1 MTRTALGA
9 AAVAL
14 FVAAANL
21 RPAIAAVSPLVDR
34 IRTDLDLSATGVA
47 LLTTIPALAMGVCAP
62 LAAVVGRRFGLRLGV
77 LLGLAVIAVATAA
90 RVFGGSAW
98 LQLTCAAAV
107 GAGIAIA
114 QTLLPAVV
122 KTRFADRASLV
133 TGIYTAGLGLGGAV
147 AAGVTAPLADAIGS
161 WPGALA
167 SWSVLAVAGMAI
179 WSASRTS
186 LALDSTDSTPAFAGT
201 NRAGTDRTATPA
213 GTNQTR
219 AGQSSLSQTST
230 TQTGA
235 RQTAAPAGPVTK
247 GLPWRSG
254 LAWRITV
261 LSAVNSALYYCELA
275 WVVPLLHEDGHR
287 DATGAGVLLTAMIS
301 IQVVAML
308 AVPALLGEGRDR
320 RAGLVLTTAL
330 TAIGFAGLAAA
341 PATATW
347 VWIAALG
354 VGHGG
359 LFTLVLTLPVVVS
372 RDAAEAG
379 RISAMAFFVG
389 YACAALAPV
398 LVGALRDATGDFH
411 LAFGLLGGLTAAMLL
426 PIARLRERERTGATS
441 TR

>member
-34 IRTDLDLSATGVA
+34 IQTDLDLSATGVA
-47 LLTTIPALAMGVCAP
+47 LLTTIPTLAMGICAP
-62 LAAVVGRRFGLRLGV
+62 LAAVVGRRFGLRRGV
-77 LLGLAVIAVATAA
+77 LFGLAVIAVATAA

-122 KTRFADRASLV
+122 KTRYADRAGLV

-167 SWSVLAVAGMAI
+167 SWSVLAVAGIAM
-179 WSASRTS
+179 WSAAATS
-186 LALDSTDSTPAFAGT
+186 LGLDSTGVRPAE
-201 NRAGTDRTATPA
+201 
-213 GTNQTR
+213 TR
-219 AGQSSLSQTST
+219 PTGAGQ
-230 TQTGA
+230 
-235 RQTAAPAGPVTK
+235 AGPLTK

-254 LAWRITV
+254 VAWRITV
-261 LSAVNSALYYCELA
+261 LSAANSALYYCELA
-275 WVVPLLHEDGHR
+275 WVVPLLHEDGQR
-287 DATGAGVLLTAMIS
+287 GATGAGVLLTVMIS

-320 RAGLVLTTAL
+320 RAGLALTTVL

-341 PATATW
+341 PATVTW
-347 VWIAALG
+347 LWIAALG

-389 YACAALAPV
+389 YACAALAPL
-398 LVGALRDATGDFH
+398 LVGALRDETGDFH
-411 LAFGLLGGLTAAMLL
+411 LAFGLLSGLTAAMLL
-426 PIARLRERERTGATS
+426 PIARLHKGGGLGEESTAGRPGATGS
-441 TR
+441 GL

>member
-47 LLTTIPALAMGVCAP
+47 LLTTIPTLAMGVCAP

-77 LLGLAVIAVATAA
+77 LFGLAVIAVATAA

-98 LQLTCAAAV
+98 LQLICAAAV

-114 QTLLPAVV
+114 QTLLPPVV
-122 KTRFADRASLV
+122 KTRFADRAGLV

-147 AAGVTAPLADAIGS
+147 AAGATAPLADAIGS

-186 LALDSTDSTPAFAGT
+186 LALDSTPALMGT
-201 NRAGTDRTATPA
+201 NRTG
-213 GTNQTR
+213 
-219 AGQSSLSQTST
+219 AGQTGTSQTGTS
-230 TQTGA
+230 
-235 RQTAAPAGPVTK
+235 QTAAPVGPVTK

-275 WVVPLLHEDGHR
+275 WIVPLLHEDGHR

-320 RAGLVLTTAL
+320 RAGLVLTTTL

-411 LAFGLLGGLTAAMLL
+411 LAFGLLSGLTAAMLL
-426 PIARLRERERTGATS
+426 PIARLREGGRTEVTGPTAS
-441 TR
+441 ARDL

>member
-47 LLTTIPALAMGVCAP
+47 LLTTIPTLAMGVCAP

-77 LLGLAVIAVATAA
+77 LFGLAVIAVATSA

-122 KTRFADRASLV
+122 KTRFADRAGLV

-167 SWSVLAVAGMAI
+167 SWSVLAAAGMAI

-186 LALDSTDSTPAFAGT
+186 LALDSTPALARTNRTGADQTATPVGT
-201 NRAGTDRTATPA
+201 NHTGAGQTTPSRTAT
-213 GTNQTR
+213 
-219 AGQSSLSQTST
+219 
-230 TQTGA
+230 
-235 RQTAAPAGPVTK
+235 PAGPVTK

-330 TAIGFAGLAAA
+330 TAVGFAGLAAA

-411 LAFGLLGGLTAAMLL
+411 LAFGLLSGLTVAMLL
-426 PIARLRERERTGATS
+426 PIARLREGGRTEVTGPTAS
-441 TR
+441 IRDL